1 MSIVLTSRVNDNVRR
16 RRMDIDFSSRSLQR
30 ACNSEKELIRRWGKN
45 RGHILGRRLQQ
56 LAAADNLLI
65 LNAVGPLK
73 FHALKGRRAGQF
85 AVDGDYPYRIIFEPN
100 GESAPSKADG
110 GPDLRRITKIKIIE

>member
-1 MSIVLTSRVNDNVRR
+1 
-16 RRMDIDFSSRSLQR
+16 MDIDFSSRSLQR

-45 RGHILGRRLQQ
+45 RGHTIGRRLHH

-65 LNAVGPLK
+65 LSAVRPAKLQI
-73 FHALKGRRAGQF
+73 LKGTRAGQF

-100 GESAPSKADG
+100 EKSVPRKPDG
-110 GPDLRRITKIKIIE
+110 GPDIQRISKITIIEVVNYHDD